1 MKLTKI
7 EQVNEFLSLSTVV
20 KEDVTLRS
28 LDGDIFNLK
37 SKLSQYI
44 AIAALLGQH
53 GDELE
58 LFCSDREDEGKFMQF
73 LMENQYIINLYSQN
87 CPDTSFSEISGS
99 FIDDS
104 MEFLF
109 FLTGQFYSSCSSL
122 RFLR

>member
-7 EQVNEFLSLSTVV
+7 EQVNEFISVV
-20 KEDVTLRS
+20 DSCKGDVTLRS

-58 LFCSDREDEGKFMQF
+58 LFCSDREDESKFMHF
-73 LMENQYIINLYSQN
+73 LMENPSI
-87 CPDTSFSEISGS
+87 
-99 FIDDS
+99 
-104 MEFLF
+104 
-109 FLTGQFYSSCSSL
+109 
-122 RFLR
+122 

>member
-7 EQVNEFLSLSTVV
+7 EQVNEFLSVV
-20 KEDVTLRS
+20 DSCKGDVTLRS

-58 LFCSDREDEGKFMQF
+58 LFCSDREDESKFMHF
-73 LMENQYIINLYSQN
+73 LMENPSI
-87 CPDTSFSEISGS
+87 
-99 FIDDS
+99 
-104 MEFLF
+104 
-109 FLTGQFYSSCSSL
+109 
-122 RFLR
+122 

>member
-7 EQVNEFLSLSTVV
+7 EQVNEFLSIVDSC
-20 KEDVTLRS
+20 KGDVTLRS

-58 LFCSDREDEGKFMQF
+58 LFCSDREDDSK
-73 LMENQYIINLYSQN
+73 N
-87 CPDTSFSEISGS
+87 CPDTSFSEISGQ
-99 FIDDS
+99 FLVDS

-109 FLTGQFYSSCSSL
+109 SITGQFYSSCSSL

>member
-7 EQVNEFLSLSTVV
+7 EQVNEFLSIVDSC
-20 KEDVTLRS
+20 KGDVTLRS
-28 LDGDIFNLK
+28 LDCDIFNLK

-73 LMENQYIINLYSQN
+73 LMGNPSI
-87 CPDTSFSEISGS
+87 
-99 FIDDS
+99 
-104 MEFLF
+104 
-109 FLTGQFYSSCSSL
+109 
-122 RFLR
+122 

>member
-1 MKLTKI
+1 MSF
-7 EQVNEFLSLSTVV
+7 FLLSTVV
-20 KEDVTLRS
+20 RGDVTLRS

-73 LMENQYIINLYSQN
+73 LMENPSI
-87 CPDTSFSEISGS
+87 
-99 FIDDS
+99 
-104 MEFLF
+104 
-109 FLTGQFYSSCSSL
+109 
-122 RFLR
+122 

>member
-7 EQVNEFLSLSTVV
+7 EQVNEFLSIVDSC
-20 KEDVTLRS
+20 KGDVTLRS

-73 LMENQYIINLYSQN
+73 LV
-87 CPDTSFSEISGS
+87 
-99 FIDDS
+99 DS

-109 FLTGQFYSSCSSL
+109 SITGQFYSSCSSL

>member
-7 EQVNEFLSLSTVV
+7 EQVNEFLSIVDSC
-20 KEDVTLRS
+20 KGDVTLRS

-37 SKLSQYI
+37 YI

-73 LMENQYIINLYSQN
+73 LMENPSI
-87 CPDTSFSEISGS
+87 
-99 FIDDS
+99 
-104 MEFLF
+104 
-109 FLTGQFYSSCSSL
+109 
-122 RFLR
+122 